1 MKSSGSESVSMVMF
15 TKMEIDMMKI
25 RKNSKVQTWEIY
37 GSGGAN
43 EYLGSFTFYRE
54 EVKAF
59 FPGCRI
65 VKRCVFLA

>member
-1 MKSSGSESVSMVMF
+1 
-15 TKMEIDMMKI
+15 MEIDMMKI